1 MKLTFE
7 LSVDQANVV
16 MAGLGELP
24 LKIAEPVV
32 ALLRKQAASQM
43 TPVDADPAP
52 LPAE

>member
-7 LSVDQANVV
+7 LSVDQTNIV

-24 LKIAEPVV
+24 LKIAESVV
-32 ALLRKQAASQM
+32 ALMRQQAAPQM
-43 TPVDADPAP
+43 TPVEADPVA